1 MFEKERDNRI
11 KGNHRVEEEEMNSV
25 LLGIYSC
32 SGIRLKGFTYVITST
47 LRYTFLLNSN
57 SP

>member
-32 SGIRLKGFTYVITST
+32 SGIRLKGFTCYHI
-47 LRYTFLLNSN
+47 NSKIHI
-57 SP
+57 SLK